1 MIAWQHNDADGLHD
15 KIELIRAELAGDN
28 AINTGK

>member
-15 KIELIRAELAGDN
+15 KIELFRAELAGDDE
-28 AINTGK
+28 IKTDK